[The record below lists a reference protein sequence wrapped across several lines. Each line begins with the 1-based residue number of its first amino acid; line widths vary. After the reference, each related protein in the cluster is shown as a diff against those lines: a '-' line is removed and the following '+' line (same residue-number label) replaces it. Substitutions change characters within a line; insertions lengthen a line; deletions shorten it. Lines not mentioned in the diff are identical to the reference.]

1 MRFSAS
7 VPETRT
13 VFKPSG
19 DGVSVTWAQDD
30 TIGIWSSNTT
40 RGNFPYVAGVTK
52 TDATKAQFSVV
63 SEDKMFL
70 YDGTSCTYYAYWPY
84 DPAQNE
90 VTPELRFSLPA
101 LQRQA
106 AAGDVSHL
114 SGLSIFR
121 ADPVT
126 VSGSSAQADFVFRPA
141 LSNIHFALAMDAGQT
156 LSVPIRKVRLVSA
169 DAPLSAASASI
180 DLKTAGSVPVVGEGA
195 TDVTL
200 SFETMPALVTGSNA
214 DAYLAVVPGKHQAA
228 LTAEITAVDG
238 SVASYSLPAVEFVPG
253 KIYSREIKVKE
264 TDFVQAEPFDISASS
279 LSIAAGQTVD
289 FSISGAASEIE
300 FWSGEKFHDYAY
312 ASTDRIDYEKIYM
325 TFLQAL
331 LAGGQGDCLK
341 VKLSTDFNGTKTET
355 AILSSTWTDI
365 TDAFNL
371 DTEIMGTGNPNS
383 ATNYYKFKKAADVAV
398 SDYAAGK
405 PFRVVLFWH
414 ALPDKGGRTVSW
426 VTGLKVWNADGVL
439 MNQDESKG
447 TNPFIIEGASY
458 GTDSNHCG
466 WFDIPAGL
474 GTSNCLRF
482 FSTFT
487 LTGTAERHAYAVID
501 NSFQSKQT
509 NLGPD
514 KPAAVQKPGE
524 DTPSAYSYTFEQ
536 PGTYNVVFVST
547 VMALDGSST
556 KVNKSFTITVS

>member
-30 TIGIWSSNTT
+30 TVGIWSSNSNV
-40 RGNFPYVAGVTK
+40 GNYPYVAGIDK
-52 TDATKAQFSVV
+52 TDATRAQFSVV
-63 SEDKMFL
+63 SEDRMFL
-70 YDGTSCTYYAYWPY
+70 YDGTSSTYYAYWPY
-84 DPAQNE
+84 NPSLDDR
-90 VTPELRFSLPA
+90 TPELRFSLPS
-101 LQRQA
+101 LQRQKS
-106 AAGDVSHL
+106 AGDASHL

-180 DLKTAGSVPVVGEGA
+180 DLKTAGSLPVVGEGA

-214 DAYLAVVPGKHQAA
+214 DAYLAVVPGKHQGA
-228 LTAEITAVDG
+228 LTAEVTAVDG

-264 TDFVQAEPFDISASS
+264 TDFVQAEPFGISASS
-279 LSIAAGQTVD
+279 LSIAAGQSVD

-331 LAGGQGDCLK
+331 LAGGQGDCLE
-341 VKLSTDFNGTKTET
+341 VKLSTDFNGTKTEA

-365 TDAFNL
+365 TDAFKL

-414 ALPDKGGRTVSW
+414 ALPDRGGRTVSW
-426 VTGLKVWNADGVL
+426 ITGLKVWNADGVL

-447 TNPFIIEGASY
+447 TNPSIIEGASY

-466 WFDIPAGL
+466 WYDVPAGL
-474 GTSNCLRF
+474 GTSNCFRF
-482 FSTFT
+482 FSAFT

-524 DTPSAYSYTFEQ
+524 DTPAAYSYTFEQ
-536 PGTYNVVFVST
+536 PGTYTVVFVST